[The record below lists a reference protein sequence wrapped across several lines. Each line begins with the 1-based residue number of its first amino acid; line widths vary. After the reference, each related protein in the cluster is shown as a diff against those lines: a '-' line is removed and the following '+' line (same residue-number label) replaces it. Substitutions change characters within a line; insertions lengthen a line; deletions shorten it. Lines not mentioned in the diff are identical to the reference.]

1 MNMNKMIEQMEKSYM
16 GGVTEP
22 KEEPKAQS
30 TTKATIVVPPAEKN
44 SNKNTPVVA
53 TPTAPPKGK
62 APNVPGVPLPPPLN
76 IPLPPKIV

>member
-16 GGVTEP
+16 GGATEA
-22 KEEPKAQS
+22 KEEPKSTS
-30 TTKATIVVPPAEKN
+30 TTKATIVVPQAEKDL
-44 SNKNTPVVA
+44 NKNTPVVP